1 MIKAVIFDMDGVIVD
16 SEPIQS
22 KSWEK
27 LLHERGITPIF
38 NENGFI
44 HEIGSTGD
52 KSYLKIMKSHN
63 ITEDLQTIRK
73 RRREIFVKILQEN
86 LTPNPGLIK
95 LLEEI
100 KKKKLKIAV
109 ASNRLLEHVYLVLDE
124 LHIRTFFDAVIG
136 PRSDLRHKPFPDIY
150 IETAK
155 ELGLIPSECIAIED
169 SDIGIISA
177 KAAGMKTIALTTPHI
192 SREKLSQA
200 DSIVDSL
207 DNINPQTLENL

>member
-1 MIKAVIFDMDGVIVD
+1 MIKAVIFDMDGVIAD
-16 SEPIQS
+16 TEPLQS

-27 LLHERGITPIF
+27 LLRERGIVPLY
-38 NENGFI
+38 NERGFI
-44 HEIGSTGD
+44 HDIGSTGD

-63 ITEDLQTIRK
+63 ITEDLQNIRK
-73 RRREIFVKILQEN
+73 RRREIFVKLLQKN
-86 LTPNPGLIK
+86 LTPKPGLIK

-124 LHIRTFFDAVIG
+124 LHIRTFFDAAIG
-136 PRSDLRHKPFPDIY
+136 PSPELRHKPAPDIY
-150 IETAK
+150 LEAARAL
-155 ELGLIPSECIAIED
+155 ELSPSKCIAIED
-169 SDIGIISA
+169 SDIGIFSA

-200 DSIVDSL
+200 DAIVDSL
-207 DNINPQTLENL
+207 EDINSQTLENL